1 MAYIPLAPFD
11 RERDFVAQ
19 RDFTLHGVNLK
30 KGDPIE
36 KTGCTTRTL
45 KLIFE
50 ARAIGYPENQ
60 GPKAMR
66 AARYAVQREP
76 GAKRPAAAQL
86 EKATAPAKPG
96 LDIATADDAPLGTDA
111 ERLAFEL
118 GHTKPQLIEIAKGHG
133 ITIGRG
139 WTKTV
144 LVAEIA
150 RARYGTP

>member
-30 KGDPIE
+30 KGDPID
-36 KTGCTTRTL
+36 KTTCSTRTL
-45 KLIFE
+45 RLVFE
-50 ARAIGYPENQ
+50 ARAIGYPEHQ
-60 GPKAMR
+60 GPRPMR
-66 AARYAVQREP
+66 VARFAVQREP
-76 GAKRPAAAQL
+76 GAPRPAP
-86 EKATAPAKPG
+86 TPPAPTEPTKPA
-96 LDIATADDAPLGTDA
+96 LNIATDDNAPLGTDE

-118 GHTKPQLIEIAKGHG
+118 GHTKPQLIAIAKGHG

-139 WTKTV
+139 WSKTV

-150 RARYGTP
+150 RARYGTS